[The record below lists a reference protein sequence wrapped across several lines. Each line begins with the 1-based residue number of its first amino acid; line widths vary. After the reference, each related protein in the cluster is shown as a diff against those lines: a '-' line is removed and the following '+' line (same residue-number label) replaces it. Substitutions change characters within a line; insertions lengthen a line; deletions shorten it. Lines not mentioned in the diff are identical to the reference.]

1 VLPPGGVRPPA
12 RVPSTSDFTGD
23 ADEAEG
29 DQQTVNGKGTLR
41 LRAASLGAAL
51 GLVLFATAP
60 SALAAEDGLPLGDL
74 VIKPSVGVHLIY
86 DSNVDRVQQDPVGDL
101 GVQVNPALGVV
112 YPGNNFRWELDA
124 SYLFFSYF
132 NLGGNDN
139 SDLRRLTNFR
149 LGTSFDANRQG
160 KVGFYFGPYFANR
173 PVLRGVDATGADEE
187 LTVATPLKVKFRP
200 SKAFNIDVN
209 FGWQW
214 WRTYFGGSAA
224 FNPNPLVT
232 GNHHT
237 VNGGMNLAWRFFPRS
252 TLILDLDVAR
262 SIWVENGSAFSAEQI
277 SSWTWAFFGGLKGDI
292 TRGGV
297 LSFLAQI
304 GYSNRYFDADEG
316 GGPATNL
323 TAAEGILGRVE
334 LAIRPVLTH
343 RIAFGFDRGLGNQY
357 YSSRIINTQ
366 AYVKYKGLLFD
377 RLAITADF
385 SWLFRV
391 LGVLEPRKTE
401 HQWSAGAGVD
411 ILITQWLHA
420 TVDYRFSMVNPSV
433 PDTGEYI
440 DNRVMLGVVLGF
452 R

>member
-1 VLPPGGVRPPA
+1 
-12 RVPSTSDFTGD
+12 VPLREPSASETKGH
-23 ADEAEG
+23 ADEGEG
-29 DQQTVNGKGTLR
+29 DQHKVSRSGTLR
-41 LRAASLGAAL
+41 LNAASLGAVL
-51 GLVLFATAP
+51 GLVLCFALVSPA
-60 SALAAEDGLPLGDL
+60 AAAEEGLPLGDL
-74 VIKPSVGVHLIY
+74 VVKPSIGVHLLY
-86 DSNVDRVQQDPVGDL
+86 DSNVDRVQQNPQGDL
-101 GVQVNPALGVV
+101 GVQVTPALGVV

-132 NLGGNDN
+132 NLGGNDH
-139 SDLRRLTNFR
+139 SHLRRLTNFN
-149 LGTSFDANRQG
+149 LGTSFDVNRQG
-160 KVGFYFGPYFANR
+160 KVGFFFGPYFANR

-187 LTVATPLKVKFRP
+187 LTVATPLQLRLRP

-237 VNGGMNLAWRFFPRS
+237 INGGMSVAWRFFPRS
-252 TLILDLDVAR
+252 TMLLDLDVAR
-262 SIWVENGSAFSAEQI
+262 SIWVDNASAFSGEQI
-277 SSWTWAFFGGLKGDI
+277 SSWTWSFFGGLKGDI

-297 LSFLAQI
+297 LSFMAQI
-304 GYSNRYFDADEG
+304 GYANRYFDG
-316 GGPATNL
+316 GGPTTNL
-323 TAAEGILGRVE
+323 IAVEGLMGRVE

-357 YSSRIINTQ
+357 YSSRIVNTQ

-391 LGVLEPRKTE
+391 LGIAEPRKTE

-420 TVDYRFSMVNPSV
+420 TVDYRFSMVNPAV

-452 R
+452 K